1 MLLKKSEM
9 FVRITIKIEGYVMK
23 KLNKIIIWGLAAF
36 LIALPMSAQAATLKL
51 DNTKRTNEKG
61 VLRFPLIVEVKDG
74 EKIENIDADCNCGGD
89 LDSECKFEKKDGSQV
104 LLKEKTFSYF
114 DVVDGKNVTSFPAGS
129 TEIGYLVITNN
140 LASQRSITFSV
151 TSKKVKSEIENNTV
165 SISAKE
171 AEREKSHDAT
181 LKTLKPSQGTMTPA
195 FNPNTYE
202 YTVYNIA
209 DTINSVNLNFECN
222 ASQCDPQVVGASG
235 RQVRLQQG
243 ENRVE
248 VVVGSEAGD
257 EADTKTYVLN
267 IIRGES
273 GYNSAKLAS
282 LSFGDYTLTPAFKSD
297 VTEYSL
303 MVPNNITSVVNVLKF
318 EKADSKAKE
327 TLNGFDNF
335 IVGENKATITIDNVN
350 GDETVTYTINIT
362 RMSDTDIEVLK
373 YKNNEI
379 TFRDSDGIQV
389 TLNEDDFKKQ
399 YADEWEKI
407 ENNTY
412 KFDEDGNIVVEG
424 TEEPEKKVKK
434 KKNNTWVIVIIIV
447 VGLIIIGVSGF
458 FIFKK
463 KKPTDKDKSDSDNSD
478 NLDEKNDS
486 KDDETKESTN
496 DDIDETNVEEEII
509 KEQKT
514 KENNTMDIDEA
525 LVDLMSTRKYEFKDE
540 DLK

>member
-1 MLLKKSEM
+1 MLLKKNEM

-23 KLNKIIIWGLAAF
+23 KINKIIIWGVTILAVS
-36 LIALPMSAQAATLKL
+36 LPMCAEAATLKL
-51 DNTKRTNEKG
+51 DNSKRTNEKG
-61 VLRFPLIVEVKDG
+61 VLKFPLIVEVKDG
-74 EKIENIDADCNCGGD
+74 EKLENVDVDCNCGGD
-89 LDSECKFEKKDGSQV
+89 LDSECKFEKSSDGSILFKDKIFGYYDVTTSQ
-104 LLKEKTFSYF
+104 KTF
-114 DVVDGKNVTSFPAGS
+114 PPGS
-129 TEIGYLVITNN
+129 TEIGYLVINNN

-165 SISAKE
+165 SITAKE
-171 AEREKSHDAT
+171 VEREKSHDAT
-181 LKTLKPSQGTMTPA
+181 LKSLKLSQGTMTPA

-209 DTINSVNLNFECN
+209 DTINSVNLTYECN
-222 ASQCDPQVVGASG
+222 AGQCDLQVVGASG
-235 RQVRLQQG
+235 RQIRLQQG

-257 EADTKTYVLN
+257 DADTKTYILN
-267 IIRGES
+267 VIRGES

-297 VTEYSL
+297 VTEYNL
-303 MVPNNITSVVNVLKF
+303 TVPNNVTSVVNVMKF
-318 EKADSKAKE
+318 EKADEKAKE

-362 RMSDTDIEVLK
+362 RMNDTDIEVLK

-389 TLNEDDFKKQ
+389 TLNEEDFKKQ
-399 YADEWEKI
+399 YVDEWEKI

-412 KFDEDGNIVVEG
+412 NFDVDGNIIIESPDSSDKK
-424 TEEPEKKVKK
+424 EEKK
-434 KKNNTWVIVIIIV
+434 KKNNTWLIIVIIV

-463 KKPTDKDKSDSDNSD
+463 KKPNDKDKNNSS
-478 NLDEKNDS
+478 NLGDKGDITEEEK
-486 KDDETKESTN
+486 ETTEASE
-496 DDIDETNVEEEII
+496 IDEENVEEEVI
-509 KEQKT
+509 KEQKN

-540 DLK
+540 D